1 MALAALALGLPA
13 MPLAAQSTFS
23 LPPGQS
29 TPTARPAG
37 PFDPNDPTTSA
48 ARPRPTATAAP
59 TPGPAATPT
68 SAAPATSA
76 ASSASPRAATTAAPR
91 PAPRATQAA
100 SSAAPQGTASTAP
113 GPLDGLALPGAAASA
128 TPAADPF
135 PTALPSAP
143 SAAATPPANEPSA
156 LPAWWPWAAGV
167 LGLLAVLGSLL
178 FWRRRRDEAAPQIAF
193 EPPVVA
199 KPQPETAREPEP
211 APVAP
216 PAPAPAPTPAP
227 APAPAAQAGNHTG
240 LQLELVARRLDASLV
255 AATLAYSLKVTN
267 TGPEPLGALTV
278 EADMVGAHASRPVE
292 QQIASAE
299 QRLEQRHALAELA
312 PGESAELK
320 GEFRLPLAMIT
331 PIRAGNAAY
340 FVPLAR
346 LRVEATRADAA
357 PAVLAQTFVVGE
369 LPDQPGGALRPLRLD
384 LGPRTFARLGQ
395 RAVG

>member
-48 ARPRPTATAAP
+48 ARPRPTTTAAP

-76 ASSASPRAATTAAPR
+76 ASSATPRAATTATPR
-91 PAPRATQAA
+91 SATRTTQATA
-100 SSAAPQGTASTAP
+100 SAAPQAPASTAP
-113 GPLDGLALPGAAASA
+113 GPLDSLALPGAAASA
-128 TPAADPF
+128 PPAADPF

-143 SAAATPPANEPSA
+143 SAAATPPAKEPSA

-167 LGLLAVLGSLL
+167 LGLLAALGGLL
-178 FWRRRRDEAAPQIAF
+178 FWRRRRDDAAPQIAF
-193 EPPVVA
+193 EPPVVS
-199 KPQPETAREPEP
+199 KQQPETASEPEP
-211 APVAP
+211 APVA
-216 PAPAPAPTPAP
+216 APTPAPTPAP
-227 APAPAAQAGNHTG
+227 TAPVGNNSG

-267 TGPEPLGALTV
+267 TGPEPLGALTF

-299 QRLEQRHALAELA
+299 QRLEQRHALTELA
-312 PGESAELK
+312 PGESAEFK

-340 FVPLAR
+340 FVPLVR
-346 LRVEATRADAA
+346 LRVEAVEADAA
-357 PAVLAQTFVVGE
+357 SAVLAQTFVVGE

>member
-1 MALAALALGLPA
+1 MALATLALGLPA
-13 MPLAAQSTFS
+13 VPLAAQSTFS

-37 PFDPNDPTTSA
+37 PFDPNDPTTST

-59 TPGPAATPT
+59 TPGPSATPT
-68 SAAPATSA
+68 SAAPATGA
-76 ASSASPRAATTAAPR
+76 ASSATPRAATTATPR
-91 PAPRATQAA
+91 PATRTTQAA
-100 SSAAPQGTASTAP
+100 ASPAPQGTASTAP
-113 GPLDGLALPGAAASA
+113 GPLDSLALPGAAASA
-128 TPAADPF
+128 PPAADPF

-143 SAAATPPANEPSA
+143 SAATTPPANEPTA

-167 LGLLAVLGSLL
+167 LGLLGALGGLL
-178 FWRRRRDEAAPQIAF
+178 FWRRRRDDAAPQIAF
-193 EPPVVA
+193 EPPVVS
-199 KPQPETAREPEP
+199 KPQPETASEPEP
-211 APVAP
+211 APVA
-216 PAPAPAPTPAP
+216 APTPAPTPAP
-227 APAPAAQAGNHTG
+227 TAPVGNNSG

-267 TGPEPLGALTV
+267 TGPRPLGALTV
-278 EADMVGAHASRPVE
+278 EAEMVGAHASRPVE

-299 QRLEQRHALAELA
+299 QRLEQRHALAGLA
-312 PGESAELK
+312 PGESAEFK

-346 LRVEATRADAA
+346 LRVEAAGAEAA

-369 LPDQPGGALRPLRLD
+369 LPDQPGGALRPFRLD

-395 RAVG
+395 RLVG

>member
-1 MALAALALGLPA
+1 MALATLALGLPA
-13 MPLAAQSTFS
+13 VPLAAQSTFS

-29 TPTARPAG
+29 TPKARPAG
-37 PFDPNDPTTSA
+37 PFDPNDPTTST
-48 ARPRPTATAAP
+48 ARPRPTATATPA
-59 TPGPAATPT
+59 PGPVATPT
-68 SAAPATSA
+68 NAAPATSA
-76 ASSASPRAATTAAPR
+76 ASSATPRAATTAAPR
-91 PAPRATQAA
+91 PAPRTTQAA
-100 SSAAPQGTASTAP
+100 ASAAPQGTASTAS
-113 GPLDGLALPGAAASA
+113 GPLNGLTLPGAAASA
-128 TPAADPF
+128 TPTADPF

-156 LPAWWPWAAGV
+156 LPAWWPWAAGA
-167 LGLLAVLGSLL
+167 LGLLAALGGLL

-193 EPPVVA
+193 EPPVVST
-199 KPQPETAREPEP
+199 PQPETAPEPEP
-211 APVAP
+211 APPPTPAQAP
-216 PAPAPAPTPAP
+216 VPDPAPTAP
-227 APAPAAQAGNHTG
+227 VGNNSG

-278 EADMVGAHASRPVE
+278 EAEMVGAHASRPVE

-299 QRLEQRHALAELA
+299 QRLERRHALAELA
-312 PGESAELK
+312 PGESAEFK

-346 LRVEATRADAA
+346 LRLEAAGAEAA
-357 PAVLAQTFVVGE
+357 PVVLAQTFVVGE
-369 LPDQPGGALRPLRLD
+369 LPDQPGGALRPFRLD

-395 RAVG
+395 RLVG